1 MDNISQEEMEFE
13 RKENERL
20 KAAHE
25 LQQGKEL
32 MNVLGDYV
40 NYRKSTK
47 GFIEAFKREHR
58 TLQQSAFRM
67 MLELMEEMAS
77 ENYHVDGR
85 NQSSKDIAQTLL
97 KGFKEVKKQEYLNEG
112 LSQERAENYVSGEGA
127 KPSRYLPFI

>member
-1 MDNISQEEMEFE
+1 MENISQQEIDFE
-13 RKENERL
+13 RQEQERL
-20 KAAHE
+20 KYE
-25 LQQGKEL
+25 QDLQQGKEL
-32 MNVLGDYV
+32 MDVLGNYV

-85 NQSSKDIAQTLL
+85 NESSKEIAQALL
-97 KGFKEVKKQEYLNEG
+97 KGFKEVKKQEYLDEG
-112 LSQERAENYVSGEGA
+112 FSQERAENYVSGELA
-127 KPSRYLPFI
+127 KPSRFLSFI

>member
-1 MDNISQEEMEFE
+1 MDNISAQEQEFE
-13 RKENERL
+13 RQEFERL
-20 KAAHE
+20 KYEKE

-32 MNVLGDYV
+32 MDVLGNYV

-85 NQSSKDIAQTLL
+85 NESSKKVAQALL
-97 KGFKEVKKQEYLNEG
+97 KGFKEVKKQEYLYEG
-112 LSQERAENYVSGEGA
+112 VSEQRAEDYVSGEGA
-127 KPSRYLPFI
+127 KPSRYLPLI

>member
-1 MDNISQEEMEFE
+1 MDNISQQEMEFE

-20 KAAHE
+20 KYEQE

-58 TLQQSAFRM
+58 TLQQSAFKM

-85 NQSSKDIAQTLL
+85 NQSSKEIAQALL
-97 KGFKEVKKQEYLNEG
+97 KGFIEVKKQEYLNEG

-127 KPSRYLPFI
+127 KPSRYLPLI

>member
-1 MDNISQEEMEFE
+1 MDNISQQEMEFE

-20 KAAHE
+20 KYEQE

-77 ENYHVDGR
+77 DNYHVDGR
-85 NQSSKDIAQTLL
+85 NQSSKEIAQALL

>member
-1 MDNISQEEMEFE
+1 MDNISQQEMEFE

-20 KAAHE
+20 KAAQE

-32 MNVLGDYV
+32 ANVLGDYV

-67 MLELMEEMAS
+67 MLELMEEIAS

-85 NQSSKDIAQTLL
+85 NESSKEIAQALL

-112 LSQERAENYVSGEGA
+112 VSQERAENYVSGEGE